1 MRRAGDEG
9 GANISSDDEDELEA
23 ARRYWPRNPLTGSA
37 LAIARMWLAKA
48 RKRRTFGKL
57 IRGIIDQN
65 KKSACE
71 LCGRS
76 PSQNNVKLNCLLAT
90 KGSPD
95 LGAIDRLITGFE
107 TQYSQNELD
116 PGLWKAYFR
125 ANGEYCT
132 RCTKCEDAMEQER
145 LLQSSKAPGASRI
158 SRPQDISSD
167 EEEDD
172 PEFEPVVVTRTS
184 PEGLMMSKWLLAAR
198 KKLGGPFPRTD
209 ARRQMER
216 YAQKL
221 RQAKMKKARDSVN
234 VEIPMAADGTATQV
248 TVNAATK
255 ALALRWVRLARDGL
269 ESRFRVRSENPREDL
284 ENTLSQMPE
293 EDDWFYGSMRL
304 EGAELNKRGNSLDDD
319 RKSLEA
325 EAAVKIYKIE
335 NDLNNHVKERNE
347 EIKRERDLFESKVSQ
362 QIDRINL
369 DVELRQDELVKLKEA
384 KKIEFKGIEKKA
396 REELGAAPTEMT
408 QSHRNQLIA
417 IDELMISERQRLEQ
431 FRDDETG
438 EARIMFE
445 RAEAI
450 KEAETERR
458 KASAGDNVARIRM
471 EVGRKVKNFEKEWQG
486 LTAKWLQV
494 GKRKVA
500 IKKKDDDDAKVGKR
514 KKKGGG

>member
-1 MRRAGDEG
+1 
-9 GANISSDDEDELEA
+9 
-23 ARRYWPRNPLTGSA
+23 
-37 LAIARMWLAKA
+37 
-48 RKRRTFGKL
+48 
-57 IRGIIDQN
+57 
-65 KKSACE
+65 
-71 LCGRS
+71 
-76 PSQNNVKLNCLLAT
+76 
-90 KGSPD
+90 
-95 LGAIDRLITGFE
+95 
-107 TQYSQNELD
+107 
-116 PGLWKAYFR
+116 
-125 ANGEYCT
+125 
-132 RCTKCEDAMEQER
+132 MEQER

-396 REELGAAPTEMT
+396 REE
-408 QSHRNQLIA
+408 
-417 IDELMISERQRLEQ
+417 
-431 FRDDETG
+431 
-438 EARIMFE
+438 
-445 RAEAI
+445 
-450 KEAETERR
+450 RR

>member
-1 MRRAGDEG
+1 M
-9 GANISSDDEDELEA
+9 
-23 ARRYWPRNPLTGSA
+23 
-37 LAIARMWLAKA
+37 
-48 RKRRTFGKL
+48 
-57 IRGIIDQN
+57 
-65 KKSACE
+65 
-71 LCGRS
+71 
-76 PSQNNVKLNCLLAT
+76 
-90 KGSPD
+90 
-95 LGAIDRLITGFE
+95 
-107 TQYSQNELD
+107 
-116 PGLWKAYFR
+116 
-125 ANGEYCT
+125 
-132 RCTKCEDAMEQER
+132 
-145 LLQSSKAPGASRI
+145 
-158 SRPQDISSD
+158 
-167 EEEDD
+167 
-172 PEFEPVVVTRTS
+172 
-184 PEGLMMSKWLLAAR
+184 
-198 KKLGGPFPRTD
+198 
-209 ARRQMER
+209 
-216 YAQKL
+216 
-221 RQAKMKKARDSVN
+221 
-234 VEIPMAADGTATQV
+234 
-248 TVNAATK
+248 
-255 ALALRWVRLARDGL
+255 
-269 ESRFRVRSENPREDL
+269 
-284 ENTLSQMPE
+284 
-293 EDDWFYGSMRL
+293 
-304 EGAELNKRGNSLDDD
+304 
-319 RKSLEA
+319 
-325 EAAVKIYKIE
+325 
-335 NDLNNHVKERNE
+335 
-347 EIKRERDLFESKVSQ
+347 SQ